1 MEEYKKAVLAHYEAV
16 KDNLHPHFLLHPTG
30 AKLRGL
36 CELLLNSLSSDD
48 KVIFMQFFTP
58 ENLDTNL
65 DFNHIKKID
74 IDKFR
79 PLVRYMRGGPSP
91 TSLTTIELFAI
102 LVDFQPRPIQKFNR
116 IGIRQAEPN
125 NEFEKV
131 DIPQIPDDNNGEEK
145 EKEKENIAPFNSDR
159 NDEDVER
166 KDEGIG
172 ADIITDSPIRDY
184 KRMNFQSTIPQKIS
198 ATPNK
203 SGTNYVKIV
212 FVFLLVAIG
221 GGYLA
226 KSDLL
231 KEKGCMIWSE
241 DHYEKVACDYELD
254 PSEGRKVIPIDEQLL
269 KYQRKVKITDTTRFL
284 NPDGTKRFF
293 YGKNADQQMEYFTL
307 PGRHPETGKTLKELS
322 DYMIKTYF
330 MSTRN

>member
-36 CELLLNSLSSDD
+36 CELLLNSLRSDD
-48 KVIFMQFFTP
+48 KVIFVQFFTP

-74 IDKFR
+74 IDKFK

-125 NEFEKV
+125 NEFER
-131 DIPQIPDDNNGEEK
+131 DDASQIPEDNNSE
-145 EKEKENIAPFNSDR
+145 EKEKENIAHSNSDR
-159 NDEDVER
+159 NDEDEEASVE
-166 KDEGIG
+166 ETS
-172 ADIITDSPIRDY
+172 IIVDSTEDKLVPGDTT
-184 KRMNFQSTIPQKIS
+184 SPQ
-198 ATPNK
+198 PPPR
-203 SGTNYVKIV
+203 NYVKLA

-221 GGYLA
+221 SGYIV

-231 KEKGCMIWSE
+231 KEKDCMIWRQ

-254 PSEGRKVIPIDEQLL
+254 PSGGEKIEHVNEQLL
-269 KYQRKVKITDTTRFL
+269 KYQRKVKFTDTTRLF
-284 NPDGTKRFF
+284 NPDGSSRFF

-307 PGRHPETGKTLKELS
+307 PGRHPETGKLLKELS
-322 DYMIKTYF
+322 DYMIRKHF
-330 MSTRN
+330 LSTGN

>member
-36 CELLLNSLSSDD
+36 CELLLNSLRSDD
-48 KVIFMQFFTP
+48 KVIFVQFFTP
-58 ENLDTNL
+58 DNLDTNL

-102 LVDFQPRPIQKFNR
+102 LVDFQPRPIQKFNK
-116 IGIRQAEPN
+116 IGIRQAESD
-125 NEFEKV
+125 NESEKV
-131 DIPQIPDDNNGEEK
+131 DIPQISDDNNGG
-145 EKEKENIAPFNSDR
+145 EKENIAPFNSNSNI
-159 NDEDVER
+159 NDEDKGR
-166 KDEGIG
+166 KDEDIE
-172 ADIITDSPIRDY
+172 ASIITGSLISDY
-184 KRMNFQSTIPQKIS
+184 KRMDFQSTIPQKTS
-198 ATPNK
+198 VTKDN
-203 SGTNYVKIV
+203 SRTNYVKLA

-231 KEKGCMIWSE
+231 KYKGCMMWNE
-241 DHYEKVACDYELD
+241 DHYEKVACDYEVD
-254 PSEGRKVIPIDEQLL
+254 PSEGRKIISLDETLL
-269 KYQRKVKITDTTRFL
+269 KYQKKIKVTDTTRFL

-293 YGKNADQQMEYFTL
+293 YGKNANQQMEYFTL
-307 PGRHPETGKTLKELS
+307 PGRHPETGKLLKELS
-322 DYMIKTYF
+322 DYMMKKHF
-330 MSTRN
+330 VSTGN

>member
-36 CELLLNSLSSDD
+36 CELLLNSLRSDD
-48 KVIFMQFFTP
+48 KVIFVQFFTP
-58 ENLDTNL
+58 DNLDTNL

-116 IGIRQAEPN
+116 IGIRQAESD
-125 NEFEKV
+125 NESEKV
-131 DIPQIPDDNNGEEK
+131 DIPQIPDYNNGGEK
-145 EKEKENIAPFNSDR
+145 EKEKENIATFNSDR
-159 NDEDVER
+159 KNEDEEASVE
-166 KDEGIG
+166 ETS
-172 ADIITDSPIRDY
+172 IIVDPTEDKPVPGDTTSPQPPPR
-184 KRMNFQSTIPQKIS
+184 
-198 ATPNK
+198 
-203 SGTNYVKIV
+203 NYVKMV

-231 KEKGCMIWSE
+231 KEKGCMIWRQ

-254 PSEGRKVIPIDEQLL
+254 PSGGEKIEPVNEQLL
-269 KYQRKVKITDTTRFL
+269 KYQRKVKITDTTRFI

-293 YGKNADQQMEYFTL
+293 YGKNAEQQMEYFTL
-307 PGRHPETGKTLKELS
+307 PGRHPETGKLLKELS
-322 DYMIKTYF
+322 DYMMKKHF
-330 MSTRN
+330 VSTGN